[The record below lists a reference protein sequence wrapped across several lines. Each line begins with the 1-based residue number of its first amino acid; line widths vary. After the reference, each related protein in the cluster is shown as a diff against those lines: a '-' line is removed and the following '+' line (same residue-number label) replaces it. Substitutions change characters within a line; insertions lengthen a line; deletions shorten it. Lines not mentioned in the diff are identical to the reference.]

1 MFSAKVKIHKK
12 LFPMSMKKNNLVV
25 WKPRNRLGKKIKI
38 WPRNIF
44 KNIVEEK
51 IKRENRHLVR
61 KSAGEISHPKKKLHG
76 ENIFRYRR
84 KIVRCYI

>member
-51 IKRENRHLVR
+51 IKG
-61 KSAGEISHPKKKLHG
+61 KTD
-76 ENIFRYRR
+76 F
-84 KIVRCYI
+84 